1 MSDKSLHLL
10 ATDVRG
16 KTLKL
21 LDGVSDEM
29 ARFAPPGL
37 SNTILW
43 HAGHALVVVEHL
55 GVMPATGNPASYP
68 AGWFEMFSWK
78 STPASVK
85 TWPPLSDVVRRLH
98 EQLTHLTGVIEGL
111 SDQQLDAIPVVNPPR
126 NRTLR
131 HSILHGFHDE
141 ANHQGE
147 MWLLRKMHGARQA
160 ARTSLGS

>member
-21 LDGVSDEM
+21 LEGVGDET

-37 SNTILW
+37 NNSLLW

-55 GVMPATGNPASYP
+55 AVMPATGQPASYP

-85 TWPPLSDVVRRLH
+85 TWPALSDVVRRLQV
-98 EQLTHLTGVIEGL
+98 QLQRLVPVIEGL
-111 SDQQLDAIPVVNPPR
+111 REDQLESIPVVNPPR

-147 MWLLRKMHGARQA
+147 MWLLKKMYSAK
-160 ARTSLGS
+160 TS

>member
-21 LDGVSDEM
+21 LEGIPDEA

-37 SNTILW
+37 NNSMLW
-43 HAGHALVVVEHL
+43 HAGHALIVVEHL
-55 GVMPATGNPASYP
+55 AVMPATGNAASYP
-68 AGWFEMFSWK
+68 AGWFETFSWK
-78 STPASVK
+78 STPAAVK
-85 TWPPLSDVVRRLH
+85 SWPALSDVVKRLQ
-98 EQLTHLTGVIEGL
+98 EQLQQLVPVIEGL
-111 SDQQLDAIPVVNPPR
+111 SEQQLESIPVVNPPR

-147 MWLLRKMHGARQA
+147 MWLLRKMYGIKNA
-160 ARTSLGS
+160 